1 MSVGFALFEVG
12 AVLSLGSVKRSGAPT
27 PKSHAGFLR
36 KHLDVVL
43 TRVRPSLSS
52 VLLFSIALYLVLSR
66 CGPVLS
72 RVGEATYQAFDL
84 KNRLLH
90 DCEDFD
96 IQVLQGLYKIF
107 KGVTRVP
114 GPFARS
120 SFGLLMGNKASK
132 DRTKADPKEDDSVRV
147 ESSEQPSKD
156 ASCDSKKGKKR
167 DGDGSK
173 ENPRRLSTF
182 EDSISTGDLAI
193 LKREGEDIYHFAIFI
208 QNDEC
213 DPTFPLLLI
222 KGKTKPLEVFKP
234 ASKRHAHLVTAAN
247 RIFYGDYETV
257 SVRKVVPQVD
267 MTCHDTM
274 KIVDEIP
281 NVPFSDVEIAAIQ
294 GARSPGE
301 RSAILCTFMI
311 AHFYKKMGILATD
324 PNEIRP
330 DNLEANL
337 DLSEP
342 TYVKLPPVKEG
353 PVARGNPPF
362 LSKLVNGIMPPPDME
377 TVPLSSLI
385 PKLQTGDLILFSGA
399 TSSGAVIKFF
409 DNSQFSHI
417 GIVIKTKFSSQ
428 MLIWEASTNKAGLV
442 DIESGKVRK
451 GVELLPLTNK
461 VFSGWYDRVAV
472 RRLTGI
478 EDAKRQE
485 MYEGLLK
492 FRKEVQGRPY
502 EKHKTELILSAFD
515 FQEEYLSFLRNTK
528 EDLSSLF
535 CSELVA
541 EAYKRMGLLT
551 GKLSNEYTP
560 DDFSSKNDKE
570 LNLQFGKLEKEEYVE
585 LKFDFD

>member
-1 MSVGFALFEVG
+1 M
-12 AVLSLGSVKRSGAPT
+12 
-27 PKSHAGFLR
+27 
-36 KHLDVVL
+36 
-43 TRVRPSLSS
+43 
-52 VLLFSIALYLVLSR
+52 
-66 CGPVLS
+66 
-72 RVGEATYQAFDL
+72 Q
-84 KNRLLH
+84 
-90 DCEDFD
+90 
-96 IQVLQGLYKIF
+96 Q
-107 KGVTRVP
+107 
-114 GPFARS
+114 
-120 SFGLLMGNKASK
+120 
-132 DRTKADPKEDDSVRV
+132 
-147 ESSEQPSKD
+147 
-156 ASCDSKKGKKR
+156 GKKR

-294 GARSPGE
+294 EASSPGE

-362 LSKLVNGIMPPPDME
+362 LSKLV
-377 TVPLSSLI
+377 
-385 PKLQTGDLILFSGA
+385 
-399 TSSGAVIKFF
+399 
-409 DNSQFSHI
+409 
-417 GIVIKTKFSSQ
+417 
-428 MLIWEASTNKAGLV
+428 
-442 DIESGKVRK
+442 
-451 GVELLPLTNK
+451 
-461 VFSGWYDRVAV
+461 
-472 RRLTGI
+472 
-478 EDAKRQE
+478 
-485 MYEGLLK
+485 
-492 FRKEVQGRPY
+492 
-502 EKHKTELILSAFD
+502 
-515 FQEEYLSFLRNTK
+515 
-528 EDLSSLF
+528 
-535 CSELVA
+535 
-541 EAYKRMGLLT
+541 
-551 GKLSNEYTP
+551 
-560 DDFSSKNDKE
+560 
-570 LNLQFGKLEKEEYVE
+570 
-585 LKFDFD
+585 